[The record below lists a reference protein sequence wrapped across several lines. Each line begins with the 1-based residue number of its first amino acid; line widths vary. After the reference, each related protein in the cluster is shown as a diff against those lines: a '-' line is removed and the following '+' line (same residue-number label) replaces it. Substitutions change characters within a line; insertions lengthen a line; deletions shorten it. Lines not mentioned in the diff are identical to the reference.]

1 MEFSKQAH
9 AVYYARY
16 HLVFCTKYRRKILK
30 QGLGAYM
37 QVLMKATSK
46 KYPELQIHEINTD
59 EDHIHLLITIP
70 PKMSVST
77 AVNILKSNSAKSMRE
92 RFPFL
97 KEMYHE
103 DDMGV
108 WSIGYFVST
117 VGINEEMIRQY
128 IEHQGVEDEGQA
140 KLVFK

>member
-1 MEFSKQAH
+1 
-9 AVYYARY
+9 
-16 HLVFCTKYRRKILK
+16 
-30 QGLGAYM
+30 M

-46 KYPELQIHEINTD
+46 RYPELHIHEINTD

-77 AVNILKSNSAKSMRE
+77 AVNILKSNSAKSMRQ

-108 WSIGYFVST
+108 WSTGYFVST
-117 VGINEEMIRQY
+117 VGVNEKMIRQY

-140 KLVFK
+140 KLVL